1 MIYLDFRYN
10 LGRAYYW
17 VFFVLCCSSLHSVNW
32 TATLSGE
39 DWSQALNWDGA
50 VPNAQSAIATF
61 PDTAASG
68 AFSVIVDTPI
78 TVGTLSVTAT
88 ADPDYSING
97 ASALTFDNGG
107 TATLTPSSKDS
118 STTSWSVPMVLTDT
132 VNVTISS
139 SSSIVTLAGDISGS
153 GGFNIDTGAGSGS
166 ELRFSGTNTF
176 SGALNIQGGTIGVD
190 SSSSIPSG
198 VEVTVGEFDSVTLKL
213 ADGVDFSEDITD
225 ENGNGLEFQVEE
237 GDAATF
243 SGVLTGENIDKL
255 GGGTLT
261 LSGANDY
268 ASGTSIQEGIVVADN
283 NNSFGLADNTN
294 DIDMAN
300 GTRIIINDGITIGN
314 QINLT
319 GTCTIEVGMSAT
331 GTLSN
336 NIQSTGKLVKAGAG
350 TLVLSDDNTF
360 TGGFDF
366 DAGSITASGPLGTG
380 DFTFD
385 GGTRLDLSTLEYSTP
400 VIFTQSGTIGV
411 ASGQTA
417 HFSESMTFT
426 SAMTKD
432 GDGTLR
438 LDADGDGAGGVI
450 LSAGTIYLGDNSVAL
465 GTGALSMASGTTLSI
480 NASGIVANNI
490 SLTGSCTIEAVDSG
504 GDQELSGVL
513 SGTGSL
519 IKTGTEQLILS
530 GTNTYEGATT
540 VSEGTLSVTGSI
552 AQTSGVAVSSGAV
565 LDFTQ
570 GSDIVFSPVISG
582 DGSLTKAGAGVLTLS
597 GTNTYSGGTTLSAG
611 TISISD
617 DAGLG
622 SGSIAM
628 SDGTTLVFGSGISA
642 SNNAT
647 IAGTST
653 LNVASGTGTLSGI
666 ISSTGALTKTGA
678 GTLALS
684 GTNTY
689 TGATTV
695 SEGTLSVV
703 GSIESSSGIAVAS
716 GAILNFAPAAASSVE
731 SKVISGDGSVT
742 KTGANSQTLSGT
754 NTYTGTTT
762 VSAGTL
768 VVTGTIASG
777 AGDVTV
783 ASGATLKGTGSLP
796 ATVIQDG
803 GKLDPGT
810 SIGTIT
816 VDSLEIES
824 DGTLE
829 IEISPIATSLV
840 NVTNTATIN
849 SGATLEILPQA
860 GVYIEGTE
868 HIFLSANSIVG
879 TFAEEDITFDLTEL
893 EGEIAVTS
901 IEIVGNDYII
911 FLQGALQSATSAN
924 TAPLQGDAASV
935 YLTSDLVTRINRT
948 QMGLI
953 SEVQDQRFLQR
964 QLCCNSVCDNEKD
977 QNEEETAEEFE
988 TDTCQD
994 SGDIS
999 TYLIVDYSRA
1009 NIRKRQ
1015 YMIAGK
1021 SYLKS
1026 ALGGCDIYLTEEFVM
1041 GGCFGYVNG
1050 DTSSQESGLSHVRSN
1065 SFNIGTYFQ
1074 GRAKGNFFVDGALNI
1089 GKNYFESKRSINQ
1102 FEKGTYHG
1110 FDMASQLRILY
1121 QSYCAKVNYRPY
1133 ISTTY
1138 YLQKTGNY
1146 TEREQTPNQL
1156 KVGKDRFDF
1165 FELEGGIAF
1174 WAPFKIRSWEVV
1186 PQLSFSYTRTYLKK
1200 PHDVNATFVSS
1211 YNGNETQRIANVTDK
1226 QWKIDGGI
1234 SAHSGSCTEFFINYE
1249 AVFDNGYSNYQQYR
1263 AGVQTSF

>member
-1 MIYLDFRYN
+1 MSN
-10 LGRAYYW
+10 L
-17 VFFVLCCSSLHSVNW
+17 
-32 TATLSGE
+32 
-39 DWSQALNWDGA
+39 
-50 VPNAQSAIATF
+50 
-61 PDTAASG
+61 
-68 AFSVIVDTPI
+68 
-78 TVGTLSVTAT
+78 
-88 ADPDYSING
+88 
-97 ASALTFDNGG
+97 
-107 TATLTPSSKDS
+107 
-118 STTSWSVPMVLTDT
+118 
-132 VNVTISS
+132 
-139 SSSIVTLAGDISGS
+139 
-153 GGFNIDTGAGSGS
+153 
-166 ELRFSGTNTF
+166 
-176 SGALNIQGGTIGVD
+176 
-190 SSSSIPSG
+190 
-198 VEVTVGEFDSVTLKL
+198 
-213 ADGVDFSEDITD
+213 
-225 ENGNGLEFQVEE
+225 
-237 GDAATF
+237 
-243 SGVLTGENIDKL
+243 
-255 GGGTLT
+255 
-261 LSGANDY
+261 
-268 ASGTSIQEGIVVADN
+268 
-283 NNSFGLADNTN
+283 
-294 DIDMAN
+294 
-300 GTRIIINDGITIGN
+300 
-314 QINLT
+314 
-319 GTCTIEVGMSAT
+319 
-331 GTLSN
+331 
-336 NIQSTGKLVKAGAG
+336 AGAG
-350 TLVLSDDNTF
+350 DVSIANTKTLTVNSSSDTSL
-360 TGGFDF
+360 TG
-366 DAGSITASGPLGTG
+366 
-380 DFTFD
+380 
-385 GGTRLDLSTLEYSTP
+385 
-400 VIFTQSGTIGV
+400 VIS
-411 ASGQTA
+411 
-417 HFSESMTFT
+417 
-426 SAMTKD
+426 
-432 GDGTLR
+432 
-438 LDADGDGAGGVI
+438 GDGA
-450 LSAGTIYLGDNSVAL
+450 
-465 GTGALSMASGTTLSI
+465 
-480 NASGIVANNI
+480 
-490 SLTGSCTIEAVDSG
+490 
-504 GDQELSGVL
+504 
-513 SGTGSL
+513 L
-519 IKTGTEQLILS
+519 IKTGASNLTLS
-530 GTNTYEGATT
+530 GTNTYTGDTTIQAGTVTAASNAAFGIGTVNMSDGSTMSFSGNISLNEFFTIAGTVTFNVPDGSIGELTNTMPGSGAILRKTGAGELQSNTT
-540 VSEGTLSVTGSI
+540 NKTYSGGTLLEEGSLEW
-552 AQTSGVAVSSGAV
+552 ANDGSFGSGAV
-565 LDFTQ
+565 TMSDGTTINLINGLDIDNDITINGTSSFAISIGLATVSGVIDGTGTFTKTGTATVTLTGTNTYSGGTTLSGGTIVANNNAALGT
-570 GSDIVFSPVISG
+570 GSLSMNNSTTLDIGSAIALSNAVVLSDSSTINNDASSTLSGIISG
-582 DGSLTKAGAGVLTLS
+582 SGSFSKTGAGVLTLS

-829 IEISPIATSLV
+829 IEISPSATSLV